1 MMTASPV
8 WSSTCSRSLA
18 CVSGVAPSAPR
29 ASDCVT
35 PRIGWTPGPGLHS
48 TQSRCAG
55 GLSSPNGA
63 AYDEGDM
70 GVGPTTQIQASHA
83 HSSGQ
88 RRGRGRNAPASV
100 GAVADSGLKVR
111 RVRQQV
117 GPPDDTGPV
126 QRGRAREVTSD
137 AGQRREWWF
146 LVRDVVNDQP
156 HLEGPGELIADR
168 RIDEPPVAHARD
180 VLAGGRVLIVEIEGT
195 GVQPLPVPLEPTVAI
210 VHIDH
215 ALAMRGGEG
224 RPQFPYQ
231 AVRAGGAALLQEL
244 VGIQPVRAQL
254 EPAPPTRHT
263 HAPVRT
269 ERDARE
275 VQQTRVDEAILEARD
290 LMRRVAR
297 ELRTGRVVRVVR
309 GVVTGIQELDQVQ
322 LLDRVREVDLDK
334 VDRQIQARNKARTQ
348 YDSVGPR
355 LRGLAGEALVNRG
368 EGLRGGS

>member
-1 MMTASPV
+1 MDS
-8 WSSTCSRSLA
+8 
-18 CVSGVAPSAPR
+18 
-29 ASDCVT
+29 
-35 PRIGWTPGPGLHS
+35 WTRKES

-100 GAVADSGLKVR
+100 GSVADSGLKVIR
-111 RVRQQV
+111 GRQQV
-117 GPPDDTGPV
+117 CPPDDTGPV

-156 HLEGPGELIADR
+156 RLEGLGELIADG
-168 RIDEPPVAHARD
+168 RIDEPPVAHAQD
-180 VLAGGRVLIVEIEGT
+180 VLRVGLVLIVEIEGT

-224 RPQFPYQ
+224 RAQFPYQ
-231 AVRAGGAALLQEL
+231 AVGAGGADLLQEL
-244 VGIQPVRAQL
+244 AGIQPVRAQL
-254 EPAPPTRHT
+254 EPSPLPWHT

-269 ERDARE
+269 VGDALE
-275 VQQTRVDEAILEARD
+275 AQQSRVHEAIIEARD
-290 LMRRVAR
+290 LMRPVTR
-297 ELRTGRVVRVVR
+297 ELRTGR
-309 GVVTGIQELDQVQ
+309 
-322 LLDRVREVDLDK
+322 
-334 VDRQIQARNKARTQ
+334 
-348 YDSVGPR
+348 
-355 LRGLAGEALVNRG
+355 
-368 EGLRGGS
+368 